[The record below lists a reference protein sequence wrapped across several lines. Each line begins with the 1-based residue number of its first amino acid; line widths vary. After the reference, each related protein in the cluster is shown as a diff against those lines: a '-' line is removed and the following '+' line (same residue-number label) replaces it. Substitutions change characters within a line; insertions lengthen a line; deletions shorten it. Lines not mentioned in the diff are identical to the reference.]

1 MAKGTSRS
9 LIVAVVVALF
19 VGPLAIGERVSADTP
34 WAKVKNKVA
43 HGGATMQTQNPG
55 AVVAYQVQARKF
67 AIWYVA
73 GPQNGRVA
81 VYLNGARVRIVDQYA
96 AKREQKSIVLKSARP
111 VNSVMVVALGT
122 KRPKSKGTFVNVD
135 AISPT
140 PTKCT
145 KGCLRAPE
153 PTMMLSSLSELALD
167 PVWYPAAALT
177 PDQPLFNVAIGSYV
191 RGQDVLPLEVNA
203 PLIRQAACEHAQR
216 VPQGIM
222 VLSFGKQ
229 VEGGSSGFGIALTA
243 ADIVAATAQVAG
255 GLAECASGPWEV
267 AVGTSNSGGATP
279 FNGYDGGV
287 FWAQIVEQ
295 ARAASDPR
303 VLISGANDVEP
314 SWGPVAQARAWVNG
328 FVASSPRRLWNF
340 GSADGCPQSVG
351 GTRCNNGWS
360 IDDVLWVS
368 SHAGPT
374 VMVMPQIH
382 TQSGSQARQW
392 AVIAARGLELN
403 NPVRIGAVGFQTSA
417 CAQVRGGCPTTG
429 NTAWQAWQQ
438 LRDALD
444 AIPVTAGMAIGAPRD
459 VRWSWR

>member
-1 MAKGTSRS
+1 MAKRRVRA
-9 LIVAVVVALF
+9 VACALVAAAII
-19 VGPLAIGERVSADTP
+19 GPFMHGQVASADTP
-34 WAKVKNKVA
+34 WVKVTNKIA
-43 HGGATMQTQNPG
+43 HGGATMQTSFPG

-67 AIWYVA
+67 AVWFVA
-73 GPQNGRVA
+73 GPNNGRA
-81 VYLNGARVRIVDQYA
+81 AIYLNGARVRVVDQYA
-96 AKREQKSIVLKSARP
+96 PKREQRSIVLKSARP
-111 VNSVMVVALGT
+111 VNSIMVVALGT
-122 KRPKSKGTFVNVD
+122 KRPKSKDTLVNVD

-140 PTKCT
+140 PTRCT

-153 PTMMLSSLSELALD
+153 PTLMLSSLSELAQD

-177 PDQPLFNVAIGSYV
+177 PDQPLFNVAVGSYV

-203 PLIRQAACEHAQR
+203 PLIRQAACDQARR
-216 VPQGIM
+216 VPQGIV

-229 VEGGSSGFGIALTA
+229 VEGGASGFGVALTA

-287 FWAQIVEQ
+287 LWAQIVEQ

-303 VLISGANDVEP
+303 VIISGANDIEP
-314 SWGPVAQARAWVNG
+314 SWGPVGQARAWVDG
-328 FVASSPRRLWNF
+328 FVAASPRRLWNF

-351 GTRCNNGWS
+351 GVRCNNGWT

-368 SHAGPT
+368 SHAGPN
-374 VMVMPQIH
+374 VVVMPQIH

-392 AVIAARGLELN
+392 AVIAARALEMN
-403 NPVRIGAVGFQTSA
+403 NPLRIGAIGIQTSA

-429 NTAWQAWQQ
+429 NSAWAAWQQ
-438 LRDALD
+438 LRSALD
-444 AIPVTAGMAIGAPRD
+444 AIPATAGTAVGAPRD
-459 VRWSWR
+459 IRWSWR

>member
-1 MAKGTSRS
+1 MAKIRVRS
-9 LIVAVVVALF
+9 VACALVAAVI
-19 VGPLAIGERVSADTP
+19 VGPFLHGGQASAEAP
-34 WAKVKNKVA
+34 WVKVTNKVA
-43 HGGATMQTQNPG
+43 HGRATMQTAVPG

-67 AIWYVA
+67 ALWYVA
-73 GPQNGRVA
+73 GPQNGRA
-81 VYLNGARVRIVDQYA
+81 AIYLNGALVRTVDQYA
-96 AKREQKSIVLKSARP
+96 SKREQRSIVLKSNRP

-122 KRPKSKGTFVNVD
+122 KRPKSKGTLVNVD
-135 AISPT
+135 ALSPT
-140 PTKCT
+140 PTRCT

-153 PTMMLSSLSELALD
+153 PTLMLTSLSELAQD

-177 PDQPLFNVAIGSYV
+177 PDQPLFNVAVGSYV

-203 PLIRQAACEHAQR
+203 PLIRQAACDQAR
-216 VPQGIM
+216 SVPQGIV

-229 VEGGSSGFGIALTA
+229 VDGGSSGFGVALTA

-267 AVGTSNSGGATP
+267 AVGTSNSGGTTP

-295 ARAASDPR
+295 ARAAADPR
-303 VLISGANDVEP
+303 VIISGANDIEP
-314 SWGPVAQARAWVNG
+314 SWGPAGQARAWVDG
-328 FVASSPRRLWNF
+328 FVAASPRRLWNF

-351 GTRCNNGWS
+351 GVRCNNGWT

-368 SHAGPT
+368 SHAGPN
-374 VMVMPQIH
+374 VLVMPQIH

-392 AVIAARGLELN
+392 AVIAARALELN
-403 NPVRIGAVGFQTSA
+403 NPLRIAAIGIQTSA

-429 NTAWQAWQQ
+429 NSAWAAWQQ
-438 LRDALD
+438 LRSALD
-444 AIPVTAGMAIGAPRD
+444 AIPATAGMAVGAPRD
-459 VRWSWR
+459 IRWSWR

>member
-1 MAKGTSRS
+1 
-9 LIVAVVVALF
+9 
-19 VGPLAIGERVSADTP
+19 
-34 WAKVKNKVA
+34 
-43 HGGATMQTQNPG
+43 
-55 AVVAYQVQARKF
+55 
-67 AIWYVA
+67 
-73 GPQNGRVA
+73 
-81 VYLNGARVRIVDQYA
+81 
-96 AKREQKSIVLKSARP
+96 
-111 VNSVMVVALGT
+111 MVVALGT
-122 KRPKSKGTFVNVD
+122 KRPKSTGALVNVD

-140 PTKCT
+140 PTKCS

-153 PTMMLSSLSELALD
+153 PTLMLSSLSELAAD

-203 PLIRQAACEHAQR
+203 PLIRQAACEQAQR
-216 VPQGIM
+216 VPQGIV

-229 VEGGSSGFGIALTA
+229 VEGGSSGFGVALSA

-303 VLISGANDVEP
+303 VVISGANDIEP
-314 SWGPVAQARAWVNG
+314 SWGPVAQARAWVDG
-328 FVASSPRRLWNF
+328 FVAASPRRLWNF

-351 GTRCNNGWS
+351 GVRCNNGWT

>member
-1 MAKGTSRS
+1 MAKARIRS
-9 LIVAVVVALF
+9 LAVAL
-19 VGPLAIGERVSADTP
+19 VAALAVSAFADRVSANTP
-34 WAKVKNKVA
+34 WVKVKNKVA
-43 HGGATMQTQNPG
+43 HGGATMQAQNSG
-55 AVVAYQVQARKF
+55 AVVAYQVQARRF

-96 AKREQKSIVLKSARP
+96 SKREQRSIVLKSKRP
-111 VNSVMVVALGT
+111 VNTVMVVALGT
-122 KRPKSKGTFVNVD
+122 KRPKSTGTFVNVD

-153 PTMMLSSLSELALD
+153 PTLMLSSLSELAQD

-177 PDQPLFNVAIGSYV
+177 PDQPHFNVAIGTYV

-203 PLIRQAACEHAQR
+203 PIIRQAACEQARR

-229 VEGGSSGFGIALTA
+229 VEGGSSGFGVALSA

-303 VLISGANDVEP
+303 VLISGANDIEP
-314 SWGPVAQARAWVNG
+314 SWGPVAQARAWVDG
-328 FVASSPRRLWNF
+328 FVAASPRRLWNF

-351 GTRCNNGWS
+351 GMRCNNGWT

-429 NTAWQAWQQ
+429 NSAWQAWQQ

-444 AIPVTAGMAIGAPRD
+444 AIPATAGMAIGAPRD

>member
-1 MAKGTSRS
+1 MAKGISRS
-9 LIVAVVVALF
+9 LVVAVVVALL
-19 VGPLAIGERVSADTP
+19 VGPLAGSDRVSAETP
-34 WAKVKNKVA
+34 WTKVKNRAA

-73 GPQNGRVA
+73 GPGNGRIA

-96 AKREQKSIVLKSARP
+96 PKREQRSIVLKSTRP

-122 KRPKSKGTFVNVD
+122 KRPKSTGALVNVD

-140 PTKCT
+140 PTTCT
-145 KGCLRAPE
+145 KACLRAPE

-303 VLISGANDVEP
+303 VLISGANDIEP

>member
-1 MAKGTSRS
+1 
-9 LIVAVVVALF
+9 VVALF

-267 AVGTSNSGGATP
+267 AVGTSNSGG
-279 FNGYDGGV
+279 YDGGV

-303 VLISGANDVEP
+303 VLISGANDIEP
-314 SWGPVAQARAWVNG
+314 SWGPVAQARAWVDG

-351 GTRCNNGWS
+351 GMRCNNGWT

>member
-1 MAKGTSRS
+1 
-9 LIVAVVVALF
+9 VVALF

-303 VLISGANDVEP
+303 VLISGANDIEP
-314 SWGPVAQARAWVNG
+314 SWGPVAQARAWVDG

>member
-1 MAKGTSRS
+1 MAKRHVRS
-9 LIVAVVVALF
+9 LAVACVVALL
-19 VGPLAIGERVSADTP
+19 VGPFLGGNHASADTP
-34 WAKVKNKVA
+34 WVKAKNKIA
-43 HGGATMQTQNPG
+43 HGGATMQTQSPG

-67 AIWYVA
+67 AVWFVA
-73 GPQNGRVA
+73 GPNNGRA
-81 VYLNGARVRIVDQYA
+81 AIYLNGARVRIVDQYA
-96 AKREQKSIVLKSARP
+96 PKREQRSIVLKSARP

-122 KRPKSKGTFVNVD
+122 KRPKSKGIFVNVD

-140 PTKCT
+140 PTRCT

-153 PTMMLSSLSELALD
+153 PTLMLSSLSELAQD

-177 PDQPLFNVAIGSYV
+177 PDQPLFNVAVGSYV
-191 RGQDVLPLEVNA
+191 RGQDVLPLDVNA
-203 PLIRQAACEHAQR
+203 PLIRQAACDQARR
-216 VPQGIM
+216 VPQGIV

-229 VEGGSSGFGIALTA
+229 VEGGTSGFGVALSA

-303 VLISGANDVEP
+303 VIISGANDIEP
-314 SWGPVAQARAWVNG
+314 SWGPVGQARAWVDG
-328 FVASSPRRLWNF
+328 FVAASPRRLWNF
-340 GSADGCPQSVG
+340 GSADGCPQTVG
-351 GTRCNNGWS
+351 GLRCNNGWT

-368 SHAGPT
+368 SHAGAN
-374 VMVMPQIH
+374 VVVMPQIH

-392 AVIAARGLELN
+392 AVIAARALEMN
-403 NPVRIGAVGFQTSA
+403 NPLRIGAIGIQTSA

-429 NTAWQAWQQ
+429 NSAWAAWQQ
-438 LRDALD
+438 LRSALD
-444 AIPVTAGMAIGAPRD
+444 AIPTTAGMAIGAPRD
-459 VRWSWR
+459 IRWSWR

>member
-1 MAKGTSRS
+1 MANRRIRA
-9 LIVAVVVALF
+9 LMLAVVAALL
-19 VGPLAIGERVSADTP
+19 VGPFVAGERVSANTP
-34 WAKVKNKVA
+34 WVKVKNRVA

-55 AVVAYQVQARKF
+55 AVVAYEVLARKF

-73 GPQNGRVA
+73 GPSNGRAA
-81 VYLNGARVRIVDQYA
+81 VYLNGTRVRVVDQYA
-96 AKREQKSIVLKSARP
+96 PKREQKSIVLTGARP
-111 VNSVMVVALGT
+111 VNSVMIVALGT
-122 KRPKSKGTFVNVD
+122 KRPRSKGVLVNVD

-140 PTKCT
+140 PAKCS

-153 PTMMLSSLSELALD
+153 PSLMLSSLSELAAD
-167 PVWYPAAALT
+167 PVWYPATAMT
-177 PDQPLFNVAIGSYV
+177 PDQPLFNVAIGTYV
-191 RGQDVLPLEVNA
+191 RGQDVLPFDVNA
-203 PLIRQAACEHAQR
+203 PLIRQAACDQARR

-229 VEGGSSGFGIALTA
+229 IEGGSSGFGVALTA
-243 ADIVAATAQVAG
+243 ADIVATTAQVAG

-267 AVGTSNSGGATP
+267 AVGTSNSGGRTP

-303 VLISGANDVEP
+303 VVISGANDIEP
-314 SWGPVAQARAWVNG
+314 SWGPVAQARAWVDG
-328 FVASSPRRLWNF
+328 FVAASPRRLWNF
-340 GSADGCPQSVG
+340 GSADGCPQSMG
-351 GTRCNNGWS
+351 GMRCNNGWT

-392 AVIAARGLELN
+392 AVIAARALELN
-403 NPVRIGAVGFQTSA
+403 NPLRIGAVGFQTSA

-429 NTAWQAWQQ
+429 NSAWQAWQQ

-444 AIPVTAGMAIGAPRD
+444 AVPVTAGMAIGAPRD
-459 VRWSWR
+459 IRWSWR

>member
-1 MAKGTSRS
+1 MAKGISRS
-9 LIVAVVVALF
+9 LVVAVVVALL
-19 VGPLAIGERVSADTP
+19 VGPLAGSDRVSAETP
-34 WAKVKNKVA
+34 WTKVKNRAA

-73 GPQNGRVA
+73 GPGNGRIA

-96 AKREQKSIVLKSARP
+96 PKREQRSIVLKSTRP

-122 KRPKSKGTFVNVD
+122 KRPKSTGALVNVD

-145 KGCLRAPE
+145 KACLRAPE

-303 VLISGANDVEP
+303 VLISGANDIEP

-351 GTRCNNGWS
+351 GMRCNNGWT